1 MGISQRFMRPSSQ
14 FSSNQHQ
21 QSDAEAHGSMAG
33 EVEDDE
39 DSTDPEE
46 WLQAILDVQVGH
58 SPHVVGSI
66 YG

>member
-1 MGISQRFMRPSSQ
+1 
-14 FSSNQHQ
+14 
-21 QSDAEAHGSMAG
+21 MAG